1 MSISNSLKK
10 PQECNWTAEDAE
22 IISKG
27 IIEASQSKE
36 KQKSP
41 ELQKDLCLDRIK
53 NIMCEEEETPRPLS
67 APRAKKIPAPIVRS
81 SKPHRQRA
89 QRRGG
94 AVVKELNELFDANS
108 FTGKI
113 LQRRGPKALLRYLN
127 RPQKYIVARVS
138 ATWIFPSSV
147 KVNFH
152 GQLGYH
158 ACILLPGNRLS
169 ELEKA
174 KNRSWE
180 EMVPRFAEKE
190 VRYAT
195 GKQIEKM
202 WRLDRE
208 LIPQYQKWG
217 EPGAR
222 EGWRNYRFI
231 TNDCFT
237 YIDRILQETGQPPTG
252 LHRTDPHTFAGR
264 IEQIST
270 LITPSVPALSHDS
283 SRIDSSRAIQLKPS
297 RTD

>member
-10 PQECNWTAEDAE
+10 PQELTWSAEDAE

-27 IIEASQSKE
+27 IIEAAQSKE

-41 ELQKDLCLDRIK
+41 NLQKDLCLDRIK
-53 NIMCEEEETPRPLS
+53 GILREEEDTHHPLS
-67 APRAKKIPAPIVRS
+67 SPCAKKIPAPILRS
-81 SKPHRQRA
+81 FKPRSQRA
-89 QRRGG
+89 HLRRNGP
-94 AVVKELNELFDANS
+94 VVKELNALFDANS

-113 LQRRGPKALLRYLN
+113 LQRRGPRALLRYLN
-127 RPQKYIVARVS
+127 RPQKYIVAKVS
-138 ATWIFPSSV
+138 AIWIFPSSV
-147 KVNFH
+147 NLH

-169 ELEKA
+169 ELEKV
-174 KNRSWE
+174 KDRSFE
-180 EMVPRFAEKE
+180 ELAPRLAEKE

-202 WRLDRE
+202 WLLDRE

-217 EPGAR
+217 EPGTR

-237 YIDRILQETGQPPTG
+237 YINRILQETGQPPTN
-252 LHRTDPHTFAGR
+252 LHRTDPYTLASC
-264 IEQIST
+264 IAT

-283 SRIDSSRAIQLKPS
+283 SRTDSSRAIQLQPS